1 MEKSTQQAQQIE
13 EALFAYK
20 NKQYGAYVLRQK
32 RTRNLMRGLV
42 GSLLGLTLLYLSPLM
57 WVLINDAMRYDLDE
71 TTTEVAITPYSELM
85 APLPIEQQKEKPV
98 EPVLAEPQVST
109 VRYVKP
115 VVKAD
120 EETLDEEVPTVEEL
134 AKANPGR
141 ITQEGSQDIYSDY
154 IQPKVAPPEPPK
166 PAEPPKPKPKEVVFD
181 FVSQKPEFPGGEEA
195 LMAYLTD
202 NLKYPRVALENNIQ
216 GTVAIRF
223 VVDTQG
229 RISSAEILKDIGG
242 GCGAEALRVVKS
254 MPHWTPGEQNG
265 VKVHVRYVLPVR
277 FRLRT

>member
-13 EALFAYK
+13 ESLFAYK

-42 GSLLGLTLLYLSPLM
+42 GSLLGLTLLYLSPLLWM
-57 WVLINDAMRYDLDE
+57 LLKNAMRYDLDE

-85 APLPIEQQKEKPV
+85 APPPIEHQEEKPK

-109 VRYVKP
+109 VKYVKP

-141 ITQEGSQDIYSDY
+141 ITQEGSQDIHADY
-154 IQPKVAPPEPPK
+154 VQPKVAPPEPSK
-166 PAEPPKPKPKEVVFD
+166 PPELPKPKPKEVVFD

-195 LMAYLTD
+195 LMAFLAT
-202 NLKYPRVALENNIQ
+202 NLKYPPLALENNIQ

-242 GCGAEALRVVKS
+242 GCGAEALRVVNS
-254 MPHWTPGEQNG
+254 MPRWTPGEQNG
-265 VKVHVRYVLPVR
+265 VKVHVRYVLPIR
-277 FRLRT
+277 FRLQ